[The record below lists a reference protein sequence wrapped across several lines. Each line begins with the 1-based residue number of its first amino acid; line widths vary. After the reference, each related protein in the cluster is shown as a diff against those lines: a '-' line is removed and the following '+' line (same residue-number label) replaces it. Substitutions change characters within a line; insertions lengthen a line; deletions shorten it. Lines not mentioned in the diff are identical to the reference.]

1 MKPYGRH
8 GKVEIASCGCCAS
21 HDGEE
26 DYYKWRTD
34 HRRRFLRRDK
44 KKARQESRKNIAK
57 DFRESVLSRRD
68 TNEELKLYGVL
79 IG

>member
-34 HRRRFLRRDK
+34 HRKRFLRRDK
-44 KKARQESRKNIAK
+44 KRARQESQKDIA
-57 DFRESVLSRRD
+57 
-68 TNEELKLYGVL
+68 ELVQTDRTAIYEVVC
-79 IG
+79 

>member
-8 GKVEIASCGCCAS
+8 GKVEIASCGCCAA

-34 HRRRFLRRDK
+34 HRKRFLRRDK
-44 KKARQESRKNIAK
+44 KRARQESRKNIAK